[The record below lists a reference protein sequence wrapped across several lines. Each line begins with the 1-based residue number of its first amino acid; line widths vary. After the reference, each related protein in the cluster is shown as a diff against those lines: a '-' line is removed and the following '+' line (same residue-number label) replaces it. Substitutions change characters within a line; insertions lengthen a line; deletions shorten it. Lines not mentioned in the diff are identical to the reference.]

1 MPRTPGSIL
10 TAVAVLAAGAVALA
24 VFLQHAFGM
33 EPCAWCTFQ
42 RLIFLAVAAAAL
54 IAAALLRARPGF
66 VAGSALAALLAAGGV
81 WAALHQ
87 QLVASKADS
96 CVYTFADRFLL
107 RTGLDESLPWLF
119 EATASCADANA
130 PLLGL
135 PFAAWS
141 AALFALLFVLSVA
154 GLRAGLRTGRALS
167 T

>member
-1 MPRTPGSIL
+1 MPRSPGSIF

-24 VFLQHAFGM
+24 LVLQHAFGM

-42 RLIFLAVAAAAL
+42 RVIFLAVAAAAL
-54 IAAALLRARPGF
+54 LAAALRPVRAAF
-66 VAGSALAALLAAGGV
+66 ALAGALVVLLAAGGV

-87 QLVASKADS
+87 QFVASKADS
-96 CVYTFADRFLL
+96 CAYTFADRFLL
-107 RTGLDESLPWLF
+107 RTGLDEKFPALF

-141 AALFALLFVLSVA
+141 AALFALLCLASIA
-154 GLRAGLRTGRALS
+154 ALRAGLRRTR
-167 T
+167 

>member
-1 MPRTPGSIL
+1 MQRSRGSLPG
-10 TAVAVLAAGAVALA
+10 AVALLALAAVALA
-24 VFLQHAFGM
+24 VLLQHAFGM

-42 RLIFLAVAAAAL
+42 RLIYLAVAAAAL
-54 IAAALLRARPGF
+54 LALSLRRSRPAF
-66 VAGSALAALLAAGGV
+66 VAGSLLTALLAAGGV

-87 QLVASKADS
+87 QLVASKADA

-107 RTGLDESLPWLF
+107 RSGLDAMLPWLF

-135 PFAAWS
+135 PFATWS
-141 AALFALLFVLSVA
+141 AALFALLCLLSLLA
-154 GLRAGLRTGRALS
+154 LRPGRGASNRLL

>member
-1 MPRTPGSIL
+1 MPRSPGSIF

-24 VFLQHAFGM
+24 LVLQHAFGM

-42 RLIFLAVAAAAL
+42 RVIFLAVAAAAL
-54 IAAALLRARPGF
+54 LAAALRPVRAAF
-66 VAGSALAALLAAGGV
+66 ALAGALVVLLAAGGV

-87 QLVASKADS
+87 QFVASKADS
-96 CVYTFADRFLL
+96 CAYTFADRFLL
-107 RTGLDESLPWLF
+107 RTGLDEKFPALF

-141 AALFALLFVLSVA
+141 AALFALLCLASIA
-154 GLRAGLRTGRALS
+154 ALRTGLRR
-167 T
+167 TR